1 MSGRVKQETGRLEG
15 TEREREDVKS
25 ELWEEFGGGGGSKIH
40 ILICIYNFFSFN
52 MS

>member
-25 ELWEEFGGGGGSKIH
+25 ELGEEVGGGGENTH
-40 ILICIYNFFSFN
+40 YDMYLQLF
-52 MS
+52 